1 MILNISGR
9 TDIVNYYT
17 PWLLNRFKEGYV
29 LSRNPLFPQKILR
42 YDLSPDKVDALV
54 FCSKNYK
61 PILPYLSEI
70 TAKYPTYF
78 FYTITA
84 YGRDIEP
91 NVPHIEDSVKTL
103 LELEKIVGKNR
114 IAWRYDPVLL
124 TDRYT
129 VQTHRKT
136 FAYLCDALTSHV
148 DRCIFSFVE
157 IYRKLETNL
166 PELRMM
172 SNEEKLELAYSLGR
186 IANVHGIPIQTC
198 GTDEDFSRFGIRPS
212 GCIALDVL
220 GKANGIAFRKH
231 KPEGTR
237 KGCHCVAT
245 RDIGAY
251 DTCPNGCHYC
261 YANQNSALA
270 RKNFLKHD
278 RESPLLFGKVEEG
291 DIIIAANQKSL
302 LLP

>member
-17 PWLLNRFKEGYV
+17 PWLLNRFKEGYI

-136 FAYLCDALTSHV
+136 FAYLCDALTRHV

-172 SNEEKLELAYSLGR
+172 SNEEKLELADSLGR
-186 IANVHGIPIQTC
+186 IANDHEIP
-198 GTDEDFSRFGIRPS
+198 
-212 GCIALDVL
+212 
-220 GKANGIAFRKH
+220 
-231 KPEGTR
+231 
-237 KGCHCVAT
+237 
-245 RDIGAY
+245 Y

-278 RESPLLFGKVEEG
+278 RKSPLLFGKVEEG